1 MIKVGIVD
9 DHTILVDGLK
19 KLIGDSGIAEVN
31 SVSGSAAECRSSLGF
46 RIPDVLMLDISLPD
60 ASGID
65 LCKELKEK
73 YPGLKI
79 LALSSYGE
87 YAVVRQ
93 MLDNGASGYVIKN
106 AMPKEIKSE
115 ERRVGKECVSRCR
128 SRGTQYQ

>member
-1 MIKVGIVD
+1 
-9 DHTILVDGLK
+9 
-19 KLIGDSGIAEVN
+19 
-31 SVSGSAAECRSSLGF
+31 
-46 RIPDVLMLDISLPD
+46 MLDISLPD

-106 AMPKEIKSE
+106 AMQKNIMEGIKTVAAGEKLLSHEVDLHLRNQSDRTGWHSE
-115 ERRVGKECVSRCR
+115 RERELITKVA
-128 SRGTQYQ
+128 

>member
-19 KLIGDSGIAEVN
+19 KVIDDSGIAVVN
-31 SVSGSAAECRSSLGF
+31 SVSGTAAECRSAFGF
-46 RIPDVLMLDISLPD
+46 KLPDVLMLDISLPD

-73 YPGLKI
+73 YPDLKI

-87 YAVVRQ
+87 YEIGRATCRERVCQ
-93 MLDNGASGYVIKN
+93 YV
-106 AMPKEIKSE
+106 
-115 ERRVGKECVSRCR
+115 
-128 SRGTQYQ
+128 

>member
-93 MLDNGASGYVIKN
+93 MLDNGASGR
-106 AMPKEIKSE
+106 SE
-115 ERRVGKECVSRCR
+115 ERRVGKEWVSTCR
-128 SRGTQYQ
+128 T